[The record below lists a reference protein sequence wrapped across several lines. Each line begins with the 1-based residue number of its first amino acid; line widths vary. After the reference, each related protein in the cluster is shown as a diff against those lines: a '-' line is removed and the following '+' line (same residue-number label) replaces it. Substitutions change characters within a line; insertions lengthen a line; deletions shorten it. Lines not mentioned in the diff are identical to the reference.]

1 MPGFLSA
8 YDGVERIDLGRDY
21 WVDVKRCL
29 SHFELQQA
37 QAKMGAGRQT
47 VETTGRQYA
56 TIDMNAFENE
66 MIVLSV
72 VDWNLDDEN
81 GGKWPLAPERALRQS
96 VARLPAA
103 VASQIFTRCNELNG
117 PAPAREAA
125 QFPGEDLGG
134 DPVGDGGPA
143 GVGVLPDPP
152 GVLGEAW
159 TDPSGFAGA
168 SVA

>member
-8 YDGVERIDLGRDY
+8 YEGVERIELGRGY

-47 VETTGRQYA
+47 VEATGRQYA

-66 MIVLSV
+66 LIVLSV

-81 GGKWPLAPERALRQS
+81 GQTWPLAPDAARRRS

-125 QFPGEDLGG
+125 QFPGEGLGG
-134 DPVGDGGPA
+134 DPVRDAGAD
-143 GVGVLPDPP
+143 GVGVLPDPA
-152 GVLGEAW
+152 GVLGAPW
-159 TDPSGFAGA
+159 A
-168 SVA
+168 